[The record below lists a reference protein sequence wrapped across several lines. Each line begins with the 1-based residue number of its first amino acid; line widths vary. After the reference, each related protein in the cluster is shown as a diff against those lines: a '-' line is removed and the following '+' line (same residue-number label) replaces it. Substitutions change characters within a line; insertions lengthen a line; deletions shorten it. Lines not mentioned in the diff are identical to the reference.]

1 MYKPTQRH
9 KSRREETQKDKMK
22 KGIEGGRKKKEE
34 KDSRKGDRQK
44 ENTEK
49 FALISKLQAPTTQTL

>member
-1 MYKPTQRH
+1 MN
-9 KSRREETQKDKMK
+9 SRE
-22 KGIEGGRKKKEE
+22 RKKKED

-44 ENTEK
+44 ENTEQ